1 MAATELR
8 KAAILLTALPEDQA
22 AILLAKLNPKQVEAV
37 TIQIAKLGRLTADE
51 QEGVLREFGDSNPNT
66 LGGEAGGVE
75 VAKNLVEKAFGDQ
88 AGSTLENLRHSIEAL
103 PFHFLKKVDPQNLL
117 TFIMEEHPQ
126 TIALILSHLP
136 PAMGAEVVKGLPADR
151 QLAVIRRIAH
161 MGQTSPEVIQE
172 VERGLESRMAN
183 LMNQSFQKAGGVHS
197 VAEIL
202 NVADRGTGRALME
215 NLAQEDA
222 ELVEEIRRLMFI
234 FEDLCKLSDK
244 DIQNVLKNVETSQWA
259 MALKGASA
267 DLKQKILGNMSTRAA
282 ANLQEEMEFLG
293 SVRLSEVEQVQQQI
307 VDIVRKLEDAGEIT
321 VHQNE
326 EAEEFIQ

>member
-1 MAATELR
+1 MTPELR
-8 KAAILLTALPEDQA
+8 KAAILLTSLPEEQA
-22 AILLAKLNPKQVEAV
+22 ALLLAKLNPKQVEAV
-37 TIQIAKLGRLTADE
+37 TIQIAKLGRLTSDE
-51 QEGVLREFGDSNPNT
+51 QESVLREFGESNPNT

-75 VAKNLVEKAFGDQ
+75 FAKSLVEKAFGDQ

-117 TFIMEEHPQ
+117 TFIMDEHPQ

-136 PAMGAEVVKGLPADR
+136 PAMGAEVVKGLPSDR

-215 NLAQEDA
+215 NLAQENA

-234 FEDLCKLSDK
+234 FEDLCKLNDK
-244 DIQNVLKNVETSQWA
+244 DIQTVLKNIETSQWTL
-259 MALKGASA
+259 ALKGASA
-267 DLKQKILGNMSTRAA
+267 ELKQKILGNMSSRAA
-282 ANLQEEMEFLG
+282 TNLQEEMEFLG
-293 SVRLSEVEQVQQQI
+293 SVRLSEVEKMQQQI
-307 VDIVRKLEDAGEIT
+307 VDVVRKLEDAGEIT

-326 EAEEFIQ
+326 AAEEFIQ

>member
-1 MAATELR
+1 MPTELR
-8 KAAILLTALPEDQA
+8 KAAILLTSLPEDQA
-22 AILLAKLNPKQVEAV
+22 ALLLAKLNPKQVEAV
-37 TIQIAKLGRLTADE
+37 TIQIAKLGRLTPDE
-51 QEGVLREFGDSNPNT
+51 QESVLREFGESNPNV

-75 VAKNLVEKAFGDQ
+75 YAKNLVEKAFGDQ
-88 AGSTLENLRHSIEAL
+88 AGTTLENLRHSIEAL

-117 TFIMEEHPQ
+117 TFIMDEHPQ

-136 PAMGAEVVKGLPADR
+136 PPIGAEVVKGLPADR

-244 DIQNVLKNVETSQWA
+244 DIQNVLKNIETNQWA

-293 SVRLSEVEQVQQQI
+293 SVKLSEVEGVQQQI
-307 VDIVRKLEDAGEIT
+307 VDVVRKLEDAGEIT
-321 VHQNE
+321 VHQSE